1 MKSKVLPGKIKK
13 STRAILNNIKTKR
26 NVLEMRANPRFKKI
40 QLFLLNINFFYV
52 LNSFDALIFK
62 ILFFLKKKTLFNT
75 FQNKNY
81 FKKQL

>member
-1 MKSKVLPGKIKK
+1 MKSKVLPGKIIK

-62 ILFFLKKKTLFNT
+62 ILFFFKKKTLFNT